1 MTIVV
6 NLGSAKTLGD
16 LKARIA
22 DELDRAD
29 LSSQIGLAIDD
40 AITEAA
46 QNRFWFNEVRGLLV
60 PLQSGQEYYGS
71 DEFSA
76 MTELDA
82 VYLSINGQRR
92 NLFLANSLEI
102 DQWRDGTA
110 SLGEPYRWARYGAG
124 LRLYPSPAISYSL
137 YVDGVSRLPPL
148 INDAQANAWTNEGE
162 KLIRAIAKRELL
174 ANVIRDFD
182 EAQAQQVLVSNAT
195 KELMSKSYDRMASG
209 QMASYG

>member
-6 NLGSAKTLGD
+6 NLGTARTLGD

-29 LSSQIGLAIDD
+29 LTSQIGLAIDD

-46 QNRFWFNEVRGLLV
+46 SNRFWFNEVRGLVVSLV
-60 PLQSGQEYYGS
+60 AGQEFYGS
-71 DEFSA
+71 DDLSA
-76 MTELDA
+76 LTEIDA

-92 NLFLANSLEI
+92 NMYPASSYEF

-110 SLGEPYRWARYGAG
+110 AQGEPYRWSRYGTS
-124 LRLYPSPAISYSL
+124 LRLYPTPSVAYTL
-137 YVDGVSRLPPL
+137 VVDGVSRLPAL
-148 INDAQANAWTNEGE
+148 ANDAQANGWTNEGE

-174 ANVIRDFD
+174 ANVIRDFE
-182 EAQAQQVLVSNAT
+182 EAQAQQQLVTNALN
-195 KELMSKSYDRMASG
+195 ELLGKNYDKSATG